1 MRGSSVVEKSSEARQ
16 AAGFAVREH
25 PDRAAIDAEIHARP
39 VTPLTGPLRIRR
51 AAFMPTGGS
60 PALRILQAAL
70 VDRQTGAR
78 QDARQLDYE
87 SGGYRVTAEIHN
99 EFATLTWIGALDDWT
114 PWPTDIGLDLFSD
127 MALIAATRIDLVQGD
142 AIAPAALAGFSPPSL
157 CYSALY
163 DGQAQVATDF
173 VIDEDRFTR
182 YEVAAGRCGPLR
194 SGVVVRRLL
203 EIETYRSLVLLG
215 LPVARAQSGKVHTQE
230 QQLSTLVRDL
240 GLGTSMQDSQRSLDQ
255 LQGLSL
261 DVGRAI
267 DETSFRFAATHAY
280 AEVLHTRIDRLGEVS
295 IAEFTTI
302 GRYLANRVDPAVA
315 TCSALEKRLDAL
327 TAKLER
333 STELVSARISLGIE
347 TQNQAVLDTISKT
360 GRSQYRLQQTVEGL
374 SIIAI
379 SYYALALIGYI
390 IEGFAPELPIGK
402 GPLLALAA
410 PIVLVVVWIAIS
422 RLRRHHD

>member
-1 MRGSSVVEKSSEARQ
+1 MRGGGLTNGSNEAG
-16 AAGFAVREH
+16 AAGGFAVREH

-51 AAFMPTGGS
+51 AAFMPRSGS
-60 PALRILQAAL
+60 PGLQALQAAL
-70 VDRQTGAR
+70 VGRHESAR
-78 QDARQLDYE
+78 RDARQLDYE
-87 SGGYRVTAEIHN
+87 GGGYRVTAEIHN
-99 EFATLTWIGALDDWT
+99 EFATLTWAGDLDDWA
-114 PWPTDIGLDLFSD
+114 PWPKDIGLDLFSE
-127 MALIAATRIDLVQGD
+127 MALIAATRIDLVPGD
-142 AIAPAALAGFSPPSL
+142 AITPAALAGFNPPSL

-173 VIDEDRFTR
+173 FIDKDRFTR
-182 YEVAAGRCGPLR
+182 YEVAEGRCGPLR

-215 LPVARAQSGKVHTQE
+215 LPVARAQSSRVQAQE
-230 QQLSTLVRDL
+230 RQLSALVRDL
-240 GLGTSMQDSQRSLDQ
+240 GLGTSMQDNQRSLDL

-280 AEVLHTRIDRLGEVS
+280 ADVLRTRISRLDEVS

-302 GRYLANRVDPAVA
+302 ERYLANRVDPAVS
-315 TCSALEKRLDAL
+315 TCTALEKRLNAL

-347 TQNQAVLDTISKT
+347 TQNQAVLDTISRT

-379 SYYALALIGYI
+379 SYYALALIGYV

-402 GPLLALAA
+402 APLLALAA
-410 PIVLVVVWIAIS
+410 PVVLAIVWIAIS
-422 RLRRHHD
+422 RLRRNHD